1 MAQKNIGL
9 RIEING
15 FKGVVTNLEQL
26 NTLIKESK
34 QDLQQLEIGSSL
46 FNELT
51 GQIKIAE
58 TQYKKFQE
66 QAQGQSLEK
75 SLEGYGKLVGGI
87 TSSFAAAQAAVSLFG
102 TESEAVTEA
111 ATQAQNLLT
120 IALAARSIG
129 EIKAGLTIVATTI
142 ATKAQTLATNATTT
156 ATRAL
161 YLTLAA
167 NPYTAILA
175 LIGVLITA
183 YIAFK
188 SESEDLTGAIDE
200 NTDAFDRAKTSQE
213 AYLNSIKTNFEEGLL
228 IAEKDKLSSQEV
240 LDFKLQNIDNQ
251 IEALN
256 RFEQENKKYIE
267 RINDLN
273 LQQAINEGKSD
284 IEIAKIKLENQRKIL
299 DNERDSQNKIDALRS
314 ERRKLLIKNEIDTQ
328 KEVERKEKEAQD
340 KRRARLISDYDK
352 RLELQIKFLNEI
364 GKLNESDVKVSAE
377 ILERANK
384 LLAEGESL
392 LNQRQELYTT
402 ETEKFT
408 KELDELLFK
417 IIPTPKDLKD
427 LQDGYLSAFFQL
439 GTEIRQG
446 LVPLLDETGKAVD
459 FSFKQILKI
468 LNDSN
473 LPEEFKSTIANLNEE
488 QQKVLVQFYTR
499 LTKTAERFSKD
510 FNIGGQIINP
520 STTKTIKDDLF
531 NLISGVR
538 TILADPS
545 ILPGLREV
553 AIKNLILSIFEIPEK
568 QQKDFINKLDETGEK
583 GFKKYEEGVNILLKS
598 LSEFGIVQANQIND
612 TVAVGVELEKLVV
625 KLLDVRNALGDVE
638 SAAGIIPGAEIVKL
652 TTEQITEFS
661 NFLVEKLTQQ
671 PQLLEAFFK
680 DISLK
685 TDFYVERFGKEGL
698 TQIFTDIGNSVTDL
712 DKKSRKELELWL
724 EYLINVAGTIKT
736 EFGDEA
742 AKAIEEAIERIQ
754 KAIKKL
760 PKEASNDFDELLENI
775 LKGLQIFTQSISQI
789 AALTRDRFSFELE
802 KLESGYNKTLNQ
814 VVGDTKQAND
824 KRLELEQQYQTQKAA
839 IEKKARVRSLQFQL
853 AQTIADTAAAVV
865 RTIAEFGAT
874 PLGIGLSIV
883 AGGIGAAQVG
893 LIAEQISFAQSLRRG
908 GNLSRM
914 AAGGTITGPS
924 HENGG
929 VKFQN
934 GGFELEGN
942 EAVINRI
949 STLNY
954 SGLLSQI
961 NESGG
966 GRPILVSSPMDS
978 RLIEVLAKDR
988 QTPIR
993 AYVVEQD
1000 ITEAQQIN
1008 RKLEQLASF

>member
-1 MAQKNIGL
+1 MAEKTIGL
-9 RIEING
+9 RIQLNG
-15 FKGVVTNLEQL
+15 FNGVVTNVNQL
-26 NTLIKESK
+26 KQLIREAEE
-34 QDLQQLEIGSSL
+34 DLGELEIGSGL
-46 FNELT
+46 RDELVLQL
-51 GQIKIAE
+51 GAARAE
-58 TQYKKFQE
+58 
-66 QAQGQSLEK
+66 LEK
-75 SLEGYGKLVGGI
+75 LNSTSKNLTLETKLEGYGKLIGGI

-102 TESEAVTEA
+102 NESEAVTEA

-120 IALAARSIG
+120 IALAARSVG
-129 EIKAGLTIVATTI
+129 EIKAGVTIVANTI
-142 ATKAQTLATNATTT
+142 ATKAQTLATNAATT
-156 ATRAL
+156 ATRTL
-161 YLTLAA
+161 YLTLAS

-175 LIGVLITA
+175 VVGALIAA
-183 YIAFK
+183 YLVFK
-188 SESEDLTGAIDE
+188 NETEDLTSVIDE
-200 NTDAFDRAKTSQE
+200 NTDAFERAKTAQD

-240 LDFKLQNIDNQ
+240 LNFKLQNIDTQ

-256 RFEQENKKYIE
+256 KFEQENKNYIE
-267 RINDLN
+267 RINELN

-284 IEIAKIKLENQRKIL
+284 VEIAKIKLENQRKVL
-299 DNERDSQNKIDALRS
+299 NNERDFQNRIEGLRS
-314 ERRKLLIKNEIDTQ
+314 ERRKLLLKNEIDAQ
-328 KEVERKEKEAQD
+328 KEIERKEKEAQD

-352 RLELQIKFLNEI
+352 RLELQIKFINEI
-364 GKLNESDVKVSAE
+364 TKLNETDVKVSAE
-377 ILERANK
+377 ILDRANK
-384 LLAEGESL
+384 LLAEGQSL

-417 IIPTPKDLKD
+417 IIPTPEDLKN

-439 GTEIRQG
+439 GTEIRKG
-446 LVPLLDETGKAVD
+446 LVPLLDESGKAVD
-459 FSFKQILKI
+459 FSFQQILKI
-468 LNDSN
+468 LNDST
-473 LPEEFKSTIANLNEE
+473 LPEEFKDSIRNLSEE
-488 QQKVLVQFYTR
+488 QQKVLVEFYTR

-510 FNIGGQIINP
+510 FNIAGQIITP
-520 STTKTIKDDLF
+520 STTETIKDDLF

-545 ILPGLREV
+545 ILPGLRDV

-568 QQKDFINKLDETGEK
+568 QQKDFITKLDETGEK
-583 GFKKYEEGVNILLKS
+583 GFKKYEEGVNVIIKS
-598 LSEFGIVQANQIND
+598 LTEFGVVQANQIND
-612 TVAVGVELEKLVV
+612 TVAVGEELNKLVI
-625 KLLDVRNALGDVE
+625 KLLDVRKALGDVE
-638 SAAGIIPGAEIVKL
+638 SASGILPGAGVIKL
-652 TTEQITEFS
+652 TTQQITEFS
-661 NFLVEKLTQQ
+661 DFLVKKLQEQ

-742 AKAIEEAIERIQ
+742 AKSIEDAIGRIQ
-754 KAIKKL
+754 KALKKL
-760 PKEASNDFDELLENI
+760 PKEVDEDFANLLENI
-775 LKGLQIFTQSISQI
+775 QKGLQIFTQSIGQI
-789 AALTRDRFSFELE
+789 AAITRDEFSFELE
-802 KLESGYNKTLNQ
+802 KLESRYNRALSQ
-814 VVGDTKQAND
+814 VVGDTKEANE

-839 IEKKARVRSLQFQL
+839 IEKKARIRSLQFQL

-874 PLGIGLSIV
+874 PLGIGLSVV
-883 AGGIGAAQVG
+883 AAGIGGAQAL
-893 LIAEQISFAQSLRRG
+893 LIAEQINFAQSLRRG
-908 GNLSRM
+908 GNLKRM
-914 AAGGTITGPS
+914 SGGGTVNGPS

-929 VKFQN
+929 VRFMN

-942 EAVINRI
+942 EAVINRM